1 MSFSSGARSDS
12 TKLANSAH
20 PRIRVNAGPSGRWSD
35 ISVKHMVCRLCCG
48 AALLLAGCA
57 SSGVSAPPPKEA
69 PRAPLPGAEYRI
81 GPEDILE
88 VVVWKNADLSKTVTV
103 RPDGIITL
111 PLVGDVRASG
121 LTAEQVRDEIKRG
134 LQRFLDVPEI
144 TVTVVDVRSYNVY
157 ILGEVQRP
165 GKYQTKSQTTLLQV
179 IAMAGGFTTFADSD
193 GIVVVRQNRQGAQQR
208 IRVRYKDLV
217 RQGDIGLQPGDT
229 VIVP

>member
-1 MSFSSGARSDS
+1 MISGAPFDS
-12 TKLANSAH
+12 KTHAKSTRLPTLSGC
-20 PRIRVNAGPSGRWSD
+20 RIKVTYPLTQ
-35 ISVKHMVCRLCCG
+35 RLVAVCCG
-48 AALLLAGCA
+48 VVWLLGGCA
-57 SSGVSAPPPKEA
+57 SSAVSVPVTKDQ
-69 PRAPLPGAEYRI
+69 RVPLPGAEYRI
-81 GPEDILE
+81 GPEDVLE
-88 VVVWKNADLSKTVTV
+88 VVVWKNTDLSKTVVV

-111 PLVGDVRASG
+111 PLVGDIRASG

-144 TVTVVDVRSYNVY
+144 TVTVADVRSYNVY

-179 IAMAGGFTTFADSD
+179 IALAGGFTPFADTD
-193 GIVVVRQNRQGAQQR
+193 GLVVVRQNRQGAQQR
-208 IRVRYKDLV
+208 IRAKYKDLV